1 MTRVNMLLMVAVLLS
16 GLYLVRTSYE
26 SRRLFTEVD
35 RAQNEARRLEADL
48 QRLQAE
54 RHAQATNLR
63 VEKVARER
71 LKMHPITPAIT
82 RPVTDEVTTDR
93 AAAAASGGKT

>member
-1 MTRVNMLLMVAVLLS
+1 MTRVNLLLLVAVLLS
-16 GLYLVRTSYE
+16 GLYLVRTAYD
-26 SRRLFTEVD
+26 SRRLFSEVD
-35 RAQNEARRLEADL
+35 RAQNEARRLDIDW

-71 LKMHPITPAIT
+71 LKMRPITPAIT
-82 RPVTDEVTTDR
+82 QPATD
-93 AAAAASGGKT
+93 AQPAPGGRT

>member
-16 GLYLVRTSYE
+16 GLYLVHTSYE
-26 SRRLFTEVD
+26 SRRLFSAVD
-35 RAQNEARRLEADL
+35 RAQNEARRLDADL

-71 LKMHPITPAIT
+71 LNMHPITPAIT
-82 RPVTDEVTTDR
+82 RAVTDSASPE
-93 AAAAASGGKT
+93 AASPAVPGGKT

>member
-1 MTRVNMLLMVAVLLS
+1 MTRLNMLLMMAVLLS
-16 GLYLVRTSYE
+16 GMYLVHTSYE

-35 RAQNEARRLEADL
+35 RAQNEARRLDADL

-82 RPVTDEVTTDR
+82 RPVTD
-93 AAAAASGGKT
+93 AAATDAVSQTGSGGKT

>member
-1 MTRVNMLLMVAVLLS
+1 MTRLNLLLMAAVLLS
-16 GLYLVRTSYE
+16 GMYLVRTAYE
-26 SRRLFTEVD
+26 SRRVFAQVH
-35 RAQNEARRLEADL
+35 RAQGEAHRLDVEL

-71 LKMHPITPAIT
+71 LNMHAIQPAIT
-82 RPVTDEVTTDR
+82 QPVSDPQ
-93 AAAAASGGKT
+93 APAAASAVGTGASS